1 MITSEPP
8 NAPEPPFVPGLELA
22 AALYEDAVRPQLE
35 SAYPLLRYA
44 AARIGPGS
52 EVLGFDT
59 ARSADHD
66 WGPRLQLFLT
76 PEDAE
81 RHGGA
86 ITALLAERLPR
97 QVHGWSTHF
106 RRTGDPHNPVSHL
119 EPATGVTV
127 DHRVTVHHLP
137 GWLTERFGPRAAAWI
152 DTDPTT
158 ADWLALPQQ
167 RLAELVAGTVLRDD
181 HGTLTAVRRRLHWY
195 PDQLWRHLMACQW
208 QRIAQEEAF
217 VGRCA
222 ETGDEL
228 GAAVVA
234 ARLARDLMRLTL
246 LQHRTYA
253 PYGKW
258 LGRAFAR
265 LPADPVLGPA
275 LRAALAATDPDT
287 RERRLCDAYEAAA
300 RAHNALG
307 LTEPL
312 DPARRWYHGRPYQV
326 LHAER
331 FAQALQ
337 GTVTDPE
344 LRGLPLT
351 GAVDQW
357 ADSTDLLAHPA
368 AVRAAVDVLS
378 GSGGVQDGREARSE

>member
-1 MITSEPP
+1 MIT
-8 NAPEPPFVPGLELA
+8 PEPPFVPGLELA
-22 AALYEDAVRPQLE
+22 AALYEDAVRPLLE
-35 SAYPLLRYA
+35 SAYPRLRYA

-81 RHGGA
+81 RHGPA
-86 ITALLAERLPR
+86 ITALLAERLPPQIR
-97 QVHGWSTHF
+97 GWSTHF
-106 RRTGDPHNPVSHL
+106 RATGDPRNPVSHL
-119 EPATGVTV
+119 EPATAGAV

-137 GWLTERFGPRAAAWI
+137 GWLTTQLGPRAAAWA

-158 ADWLALPQQ
+158 TDWLALPQQ
-167 RLAELVAGTVLRDD
+167 KLAELTAGIVLRDD
-181 HGTLTAVRRRLHWY
+181 HGTVTAVRRRFRWY
-195 PDQLWRHLMACQW
+195 PDQLWRYLMACQW

-234 ARLARDLMRLTL
+234 ARLVRDLMRLTL
-246 LQHRTYA
+246 LQHRSFA
-253 PYGKW
+253 PYSKW
-258 LGRAFAR
+258 LGQAFAR

-275 LRAALAATDPDT
+275 LRAVLAATDHGT
-287 RERRLCDAYEAAA
+287 REGHLCDAYESAA
-300 RAHNALG
+300 RAHNALA

-312 DPARRWYHGRPYQV
+312 DPTRRPYHSRPYLV
-326 LHAER
+326 LHADR
-331 FAQALQ
+331 FARALQ
-337 GTVTDPE
+337 RTVTEPE
-344 LRGLPLT
+344 LRDLPLT

-368 AVRAAVDVLS
+368 AVHAAVDALAGEV
-378 GSGGVQDGREARSE
+378 R